1 MVSSAEESK
10 KERKKRAKKD
20 VPSVEE
26 LRERLSQLVASPS
39 EDQEL
44 QKRVLD
50 TDVTPSEVN

>member
-1 MVSSAEESK
+1 MSSAEESK